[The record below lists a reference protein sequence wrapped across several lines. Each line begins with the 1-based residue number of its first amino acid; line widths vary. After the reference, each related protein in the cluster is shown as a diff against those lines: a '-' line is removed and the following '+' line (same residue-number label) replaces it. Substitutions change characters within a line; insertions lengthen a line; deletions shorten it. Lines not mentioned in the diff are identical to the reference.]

1 MGEKTPYLPLTWE
14 CSSRSRAQ
22 EPLLSCKEK
31 DKELNDAILNKE
43 KDLLQ
48 AIVLQWG
55 QHRAKFTLECLVVGL
70 RPLHLYCGS
79 NPLQAPCWCS

>member
-1 MGEKTPYLPLTWE
+1 MGEKMPYLSLTWE

-22 EPLLSCKEK
+22 EPLPSCKEK
-31 DKELNDAILNKE
+31 DKELNDVILNKE

-55 QHRAKFTLECLVVGL
+55 QH
-70 RPLHLYCGS
+70 
-79 NPLQAPCWCS
+79 